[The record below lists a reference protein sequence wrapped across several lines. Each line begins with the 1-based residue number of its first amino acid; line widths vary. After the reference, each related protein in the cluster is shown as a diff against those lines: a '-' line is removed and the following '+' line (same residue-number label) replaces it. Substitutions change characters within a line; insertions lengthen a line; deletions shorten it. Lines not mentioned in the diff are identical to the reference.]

1 MNVRSTVRP
10 GLSGPTIIAPERRAE
25 PVLTFR
31 QIREFERRRCP
42 TRFDEECLCIR
53 RREIAGEKWIVIDGS
68 PVSSGS
74 FGSTLASISVHDIAR
89 IDVLKD
95 AAAAAI
101 YGIRGANGVV
111 VVTTRRGR

>member
-1 MNVRSTVRP
+1 M
-10 GLSGPTIIAPERRAE
+10 
-25 PVLTFR
+25 
-31 QIREFERRRCP
+31 
-42 TRFDEECLCIR
+42 
-53 RREIAGEKWIVIDGS
+53 IDGS